1 LAFVRILFL
10 DTGTGATSWKP
21 PRKWKQS
28 NPPPEAA
35 VGADKARPTVRDGVA
50 LWKLQGE
57 KKWNVRKAMNQPIFP
72 ILVQSKSNKTEINL
86 QHCNF
91 SSKETRKKRTN
102 IPDNFKFSFYL

>member
-28 NPPPEAA
+28 NPPPEAD
-35 VGADKARPTVRDGVA
+35 VGADKARPPVRDGVA

-57 KKWNVRKAMNQPIFP
+57 KKWNVRKATCQFFL
-72 ILVQSKSNKTEINL
+72 ILVQSKSNSTEITCSIATYTGRRREINE
-86 QHCNF
+86 Q
-91 SSKETRKKRTN
+91 TYKKT
-102 IPDNFKFSFYL
+102 